1 MIPLADHPL
10 LRLAFLC
17 LLYAGQGIPYGF
29 VTVALAA
36 HLAAGGAT
44 AAEIG
49 GVIAMAVLPWSFKWA
64 WGPVIDSGRLAWL
77 GRRRPWLILAQALM
91 IATAAAIAL
100 VPDTDVAT
108 LGWVIL
114 LHNVF
119 VGLQDVAGDALA
131 VDQLQGADRERAS
144 GMMFGSAYVGT
155 FLGGAGLGI
164 VTARLGLPT
173 AVAAMTVAQAA
184 ILAVVMV
191 VREQPPATA
200 ATAVLESRRGGRR
213 SWPASRWAWPGSP
226 SASRLGGGIART
238 SSLASSPPRPSALR
252 PPRCR
257 SSPTSCGSPRRPSPP
272 PSSRPRWRS

>member
-77 GRRRPWLILAQALM
+77 GRRRPWLILAQALV

-108 LGWVIL
+108 LG
-114 LHNVF
+114 
-119 VGLQDVAGDALA
+119 
-131 VDQLQGADRERAS
+131 
-144 GMMFGSAYVGT
+144 
-155 FLGGAGLGI
+155 
-164 VTARLGLPT
+164 
-173 AVAAMTVAQAA
+173 
-184 ILAVVMV
+184 
-191 VREQPPATA
+191 
-200 ATAVLESRRGGRR
+200 
-213 SWPASRWAWPGSP
+213 
-226 SASRLGGGIART
+226 
-238 SSLASSPPRPSALR
+238 
-252 PPRCR
+252 
-257 SSPTSCGSPRRPSPP
+257 
-272 PSSRPRWRS
+272 